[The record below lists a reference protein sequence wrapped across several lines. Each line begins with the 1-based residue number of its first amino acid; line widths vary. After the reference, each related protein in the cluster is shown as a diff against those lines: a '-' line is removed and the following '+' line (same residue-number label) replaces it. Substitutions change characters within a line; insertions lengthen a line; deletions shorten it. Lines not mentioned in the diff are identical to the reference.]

1 MNMMKTCPIC
11 AAKAIKRAKTCYEC
25 YYRFSD
31 QSTRNVKLS
40 SYQAPLMASNTHQ
53 FESLKN
59 K

>member
-11 AAKAIKRAKTCYEC
+11 AAKAVKGAKTCYEC

-31 QSTRNVKLS
+31 QSTRNVNPS
-40 SYQAPLMASNTHQ
+40 SYQVPLATPRIPQ
-53 FESLKN
+53 FEGLKN